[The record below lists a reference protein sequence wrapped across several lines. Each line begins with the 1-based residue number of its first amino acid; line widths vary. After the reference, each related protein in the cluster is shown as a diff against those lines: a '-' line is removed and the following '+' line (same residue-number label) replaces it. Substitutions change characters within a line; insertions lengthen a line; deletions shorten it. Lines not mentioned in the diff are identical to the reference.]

1 VGLKERRLPSRR
13 IYLGRRFGRR
23 RSLMIQPA
31 RVTSAALEKENP
43 TSHYLPQLY
52 RFCFLMTGDAARAQE
67 IFQATMHE
75 ATLRATER
83 NVPKDRFWLFR
94 NARDRCLEASE
105 AGLQAEELEME
116 EHEIDP
122 QAAEQVRKLEPGQ
135 LAIWISGAP
144 EPQRSAL
151 ALFYLGE
158 FDHGELLTLTELKTA
173 ELGKLVGEGRQQFQ
187 AWLNAT
193 FPHPEP

>member
-1 VGLKERRLPSRR
+1 
-13 IYLGRRFGRR
+13 
-23 RSLMIQPA
+23 
-31 RVTSAALEKENP
+31 
-43 TSHYLPQLY
+43 
-52 RFCFLMTGDAARAQE
+52 MTGDAARAQE
-67 IFQATMHE
+67 IFQATMHD
-75 ATLRATER
+75 ATLRAAEG
-83 NVPKDRFWLFR
+83 NMPKNRSWLFR
-94 NARDRCLEASE
+94 DARDRCLEASE
-105 AGLQAEELEME
+105 AGLQPEEIEME

-122 QAAEQVRKLEPGQ
+122 LAPEQVRKLEPAQ

-158 FDHGELLTLTELKTA
+158 FDHGELLALTELKTP

-193 FPHPEP
+193 FPHPDPEP